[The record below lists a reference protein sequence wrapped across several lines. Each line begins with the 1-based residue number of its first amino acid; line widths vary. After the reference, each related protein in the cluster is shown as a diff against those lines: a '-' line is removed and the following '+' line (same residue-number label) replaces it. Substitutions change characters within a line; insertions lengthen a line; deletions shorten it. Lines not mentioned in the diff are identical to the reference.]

1 MMSENTKSG
10 ASKNIYQRQVE
21 WRCKTRLRAGTRS
34 LLRRVKAWRRGL
46 QLGSRGLYGFRN
58 MLNPSANDSLI
69 SSRSEDAFLLSR
81 LDSLK
86 TPQWSVGHFF
96 EEEGGL
102 EEEVM

>member
-10 ASKNIYQRQVE
+10 ASKNIYKRQVE

-34 LLRRVKAWRRGL
+34 LLRRVKARRRGL

-81 LDSLK
+81 LK